1 MIMWVTKY
9 ICKTSAKE
17 WSHFTLHRS
26 TKCYF
31 CILYHPQK
39 VTFTFIPSTECY
51 VNNLTFDIFTFGNF
65 QFKKSN
71 FDMATLYIPIFV
83 WRKMILLH
91 FGASFLKGFPGANL
105 AITSYNAS
113 VIKIYNTTR

>member
-1 MIMWVTKY
+1 MESFY
-9 ICKTSAKE
+9 ITQIDKMLLL
-17 WSHFTLHRS
+17 HFIPSSIR
-26 TKCYF
+26 
-31 CILYHPQK
+31 
-39 VTFTFIPSTECY
+39 TFIPSTECY